1 MKVYFQL
8 FVLVM
13 IVTEVKS
20 YQFGQ
25 PMVNKLSCDSKWLK
39 VLEGDRNGK
48 VVSGSKEDL
57 RRAVV
62 SGSKIRIIMD
72 DLYSTDTNNVYSLNG
87 EICVQALFHISK
99 GGFDSHQTKAYWW
112 FLNVCT
118 TGNVHMSRWYVGVH
132 LSPSES
138 KVKYNVKWFVRHL
151 SCDSTPAKPVLCTTE
166 SGFPYCGNVNNLI
179 TVISHGAEI
188 HGVDAKRS
196 YSVEFTNLHYNKK
209 TSFVSGTH
217 LWHISQTSVSNYVEF
232 QKNAYWWFT
241 IWSTDGSRDIS
252 RWSIGEHKDR
262 GHTTDKLPMIWLA
275 DTCWSLA
282 YEHNEHGQSIDGSV
296 DYLRSAILSGKRV
309 RLLYHS
315 GYLIEADELIIRN
328 GHVTAQVL
336 GHVSNSGKTF
346 HSDAY
351 WYWENVATTG
361 DVETIRYNIGSHTSR
376 GKTNYRQRIKW
387 FIDTRPWKHV
397 FSNSASGQTI
407 HGSKTTLIRDIKA
420 GKMVRFTV
428 KYASHPQSH
437 HVSVLNA
444 DNININN
451 NEKDVGAQHIRSI
464 GYSKDGPFNVS
475 FTSNPYWNF
484 LIASTAGKIDESKWT
499 VGIHETQGH
508 ETSKAEIDWFVS

>member
-1 MKVYFQL
+1 
-8 FVLVM
+8 
-13 IVTEVKS
+13 
-20 YQFGQ
+20 
-25 PMVNKLSCDSKWLK
+25 
-39 VLEGDRNGK
+39 
-48 VVSGSKEDL
+48 
-57 RRAVV
+57 
-62 SGSKIRIIMD
+62 
-72 DLYSTDTNNVYSLNG
+72 
-87 EICVQALFHISK
+87 
-99 GGFDSHQTKAYWW
+99 
-112 FLNVCT
+112 
-118 TGNVHMSRWYVGVH
+118 MSRWYVGVH

-138 KVKYNVKWFVRHL
+138 RAKYNVKWFVRHL

-209 TSFVSGTH
+209 TSFVS
-217 LWHISQTSVSNYVEF
+217 
-232 QKNAYWWFT
+232 
-241 IWSTDGSRDIS
+241 DGSRDIS

-361 DVETIRYNIGSHTSR
+361 DVETIRYDIGSHTSR

-407 HGSKTTLIRDIKA
+407 HGSKITLIRDIKA

-428 KYASHPQSH
+428 KYASYPQSH

-451 NEKDVGAQHIRSI
+451 DEKDVGAQHIRSI
-464 GYSKDGPFNVS
+464 NYSKDGPFNVS

>member
-1 MKVYFQL
+1 MVINSSDRVQLLEVYESYQRLQSMEMKVYFQL
-8 FVLVM
+8 IVLVT
-13 IVTEVKS
+13 IVTEEVKS
-20 YQFGQ
+20 YQFG
-25 PMVNKLSCDSKWLK
+25 PTKGNKLSCDSKWLK
-39 VLEGDRNGK
+39 VLEGDKNGK

-57 RRAVV
+57 RHAVV
-62 SGSKIRIIMD
+62 SGSKIRIILD
-72 DLYSTDTNNVYSLNG
+72 ELYSTDTQNVYSLNG
-87 EICVQALFHISK
+87 EICAQALFHISK

-132 LSPSES
+132 QSPSES
-138 KVKYNVKWFVRHL
+138 KVKYNIKWFARHL
-151 SCDSTPAKPVLCTTE
+151 GCDSTLAKPVLCTTE

-179 TVISHGAEI
+179 NVIRHGAEI
-188 HGVDAKRS
+188 HGVDARR
-196 YSVEFTNLHYNKK
+196 N
-209 TSFVSGTH
+209 
-217 LWHISQTSVSNYVEF
+217 
-232 QKNAYWWFT
+232 
-241 IWSTDGSRDIS
+241 GSRDIS

-282 YEHNEHGQSIDGSV
+282 YEHDEHGESIDGSL
-296 DYLRSAILSGKRV
+296 DYLRSAILNGKRV
-309 RLLYHS
+309 RLHYHS

-361 DVETIRYNIGSHTSR
+361 AVETVRYNIGSHTSR

-397 FSNSASGQTI
+397 FSNSASGKSI
-407 HGSKTTLIRDIKA
+407 HGSKTTLIQEVKA

-428 KYASHPQSH
+428 KSASHPQSH

-444 DNININN
+444 DNIGINKD
-451 NEKDVGAQHIRSI
+451 EKDVGAQHIRSI
-464 GYSKDGPFNVS
+464 GYKKNGPFNVS

-484 LIASTAGKIDESKWT
+484 LIASTTGKIDESKWT
-499 VGIHETQGH
+499 VGIHETQGRKI
-508 ETSKAEIDWFVS
+508 SKAAIDWFVS